1 MSEETRLLLIDDHAL
16 LRRGLAEL
24 LNAEAGF
31 RVVGQA
37 GSGPEGIE
45 LARRLLPGLIL
56 LDLHMPGLS
65 GLETLA
71 RLKEALPDS
80 LVVVLTAS
88 DRQDD
93 LLAAL
98 RGGADGYVL
107 KDSEPEALVGYL
119 QGCRK
124 GRVTLDAS
132 LGGLL
137 AGSAGESA
145 SAKGEGELTERERQT
160 LALIAEGRSN
170 KLIARELG
178 ISDGTVK
185 VHVRHLLSKLDLHSR
200 LELAA
205 WAHRGG
211 FVSRRA
217 AQAGKGLGDAP

>member
-1 MSEETRLLLIDDHAL
+1 MNETRLLLIDDHSL

-24 LNAEAGF
+24 LNAETGLT
-31 RVVGQA
+31 VVGQA
-37 GSGPEGIE
+37 GSGQEGIE
-45 LARRLLPGLIL
+45 LARRLMPDLVL

-71 RLKEALPDS
+71 RLKPLVPDC

-98 RGGADGYVL
+98 RSGADGYVL
-107 KDSEPEALVGYL
+107 KDREPEQLIGYL

-124 GRVTLDAS
+124 GGVTLDPS
-132 LGGLL
+132 LTGQLC
-137 AGSAGESA
+137 AEAAEPA
-145 SAKGEGELTERERQT
+145 RRPECEGAEELTERERQT
-160 LALIAEGRSN
+160 LALIAEGLSN

-185 VHVRHLLSKLDLHSR
+185 VHVRHLLCKLNLHSR
-200 LELAA
+200 LELSA

-211 FVSRRA
+211 FVERRA
-217 AQAGKGLGDAP
+217 VSESLP

>member
-1 MSEETRLLLIDDHAL
+1 MNETRLLLIDDHKL

-24 LNAEAGF
+24 LNAEDGLT
-31 RVVGQA
+31 VIGQA
-37 GSGPEGIE
+37 SSGQEGIE
-45 LARRLLPGLIL
+45 LARQLAPDLIL

-71 RLKEALPDS
+71 RLKPLVPDS

-98 RGGADGYVL
+98 RAGADGYVL
-107 KDSEPEALVGYL
+107 KDSEPEQLVGYL
-119 QGCRK
+119 LGCRK
-124 GRVTLDAS
+124 GRVTLDPS
-132 LGGLL
+132 LTGLL
-137 AGSAGESA
+137 SIDTPPQPRRPECD
-145 SAKGEGELTERERQT
+145 GEGELTEREQQT
-160 LALIAEGRSN
+160 LALIAAGLSN

-185 VHVRHLLSKLDLHSR
+185 VHVRHLLCKLNLHSR

-211 FVSRRA
+211 FVERRA
-217 AQAGKGLGDAP
+217 GAVESLS